1 MASSTEPLLAQDL
14 PKHVPSLLS
23 SRGPS
28 LDALLSEYDQEEV
41 DPITPSQTEAIPQEE
56 VVTNAPDDAPALTP
70 VAASAARRF
79 LNNSL
84 RRGSARGNGVSF
96 AAGAE
101 GTAGAE
107 GPARPRRRRD
117 RRCSTNSTNIQFLS
131 RQMSARSV
139 ESHKDTRLA
148 YNTRSWAATCG
159 MWGHLVRGRFFIL
172 PWALLTLFSLVCALP
187 LPWHRWLPAWLLS
200 DFDNFT
206 IPTEVPV
213 ALGATMSLLL
223 AFRLNTSYARWWE
236 ARELWGDVISGS
248 RSLLTILIAA
258 AQASDAAARVTD
270 PSSSS
275 GEGGG
280 TSERE
285 SAGPS
290 GSTSV
295 SGWHATLA
303 ALEAERARQRL
314 LRQVAGWNVG
324 VAVALLHH
332 LRGDPPE
339 TYSTFPGEE
348 RNGAATSLRAEDDD
362 GTDSAAEP
370 AASGLAPGRGRLV
383 ASFSGGGSEGSP
395 SATPRSSPALPRA
408 FARLRSSSDVGMSGG
423 GGGGGSGSGGGGGS
437 PSARPSPKHHDGGAH
452 DGLYTLLSRAQLG
465 ALARSNHPPLY
476 AVGRL
481 REAIEGMLF
490 HHFDVAHSRGYM
502 SRLQAQH
509 ATLHSSLFNV
519 SEAML
524 RAVTGC
530 ERIMKTPCP
539 PGYVGVLRAVMLFWL
554 LMLPLSL
561 KSELSWGSVPIT
573 SIISFLVL
581 AVEEIAVEIENPF
594 GLDPNDLPLH
604 TYCLTVQADALR
616 LLDENRDR
624 DAVRVR
630 ESQER
635 AAWR

>member
-1 MASSTEPLLAQDL
+1 MA
-14 PKHVPSLLS
+14 

-28 LDALLSEYDQEEV
+28 LDALLNEYEYEQEGV
-41 DPITPSQTEAIPQEE
+41 DDRTMAPSQSEAIPQAE
-56 VVTNAPDDAPALTP
+56 VVTDAPVNAPALTP
-70 VAASAARRF
+70 AHASLARRF

-84 RRGSARGNGVSF
+84 RRGSAKNGGVSF
-96 AAGAE
+96 DPLATG
-101 GTAGAE
+101 GE
-107 GPARPRRRRD
+107 GPARGGPRRRRD

-131 RQMSARSV
+131 RQMSERSV

-148 YNTRSWAATCG
+148 YNTRSWGATCG
-159 MWGHLVRGRFFIL
+159 MWGHLVRGRFFVL

-187 LPWHRWLPAWLLS
+187 LPWHLWLPAALLK
-200 DFDNFT
+200 DFDDFA
-206 IPTEVPV
+206 IPTEVPI

-223 AFRLNTSYARWWE
+223 AFRLNVSYARWWE

-258 AQASDAAARVTD
+258 AQASDAAGRATD
-270 PSSSS
+270 PTSAS
-275 GEGGG
+275 GDCGGA
-280 TSERE
+280 SERE
-285 SAGPS
+285 SAGRPS
-290 GSTSV
+290 GS
-295 SGWHATLA
+295 GWNATLA

-324 VAVALLHH
+324 VAVALFHH

-339 TYSTFPGEE
+339 MFATFPGLPEE
-348 RNGAATSLRAEDDD
+348 LMAEELTAPLSAEDDD
-362 GTDSAAEP
+362 AADAAAEP
-370 AASGLAPGRGRLV
+370 AAPGLAPGARGRL
-383 ASFSGGGSEGSP
+383 ASSFSGGAAGPSSSCSSSSRGGSGDGSP
-395 SATPRSSPALPRA
+395 SATRGRGSPALPRA
-408 FARLRSSSDVGMSGG
+408 FARLRSSSDAGMSGGGSSGG
-423 GGGGGSGSGGGGGS
+423 GGGGGAS

-465 ALARSNHPPLY
+465 AMARSNHPPLY

-502 SRLQAQH
+502 ARLQAQH
-509 ATLHSSLFNV
+509 ATLHASLFNV

-524 RAVTGC
+524 RAVSGC
-530 ERIMKTPCP
+530 ERIMQTPCP

-554 LMLPLSL
+554 LLLPLSL
-561 KSELSWGSVPIT
+561 VGDLSWGAVPIT

-624 DAVRVR
+624 DAVRAR

-635 AAWR
+635 AGWR